1 TALATLTRPRPQA
14 HTRHLFTASRSGT
27 LCALTL
33 RSHRLCPEA
42 AAMGEWASQAS
53 SGSHKAD
60 EGTLLLAYSPR
71 RGPSNVGSMAV
82 RSGDSSS
89 YGKIISRSEEHTSE
103 LQS

>member
-1 TALATLTRPRPQA
+1 
-14 HTRHLFTASRSGT
+14 
-27 LCALTL
+27 
-33 RSHRLCPEA
+33 
-42 AAMGEWASQAS
+42 MGEWASQAS

-89 YGKIISRSEEHTSE
+89 YVKIISRGSLRGRMAPAGASVSQFQ
-103 LQS
+103 LA